1 MKIPERFTEYVD
13 EDHFRVIGTA
23 TVRSRKPKKTQI
35 VEAALAKLFELEEA
49 GADYKYTY
57 TICGVC
63 DMEYRD
69 PANAPFA
76 YCPYCGSKRKKLIE
90 RSKRFAGQRE
100 RALYSVENGISTRKN
115 GTAGNV

>member
-23 TVRSRKPKKTQI
+23 TARSRKPRKTQI
-35 VEAALAKLFELEEA
+35 VEAALAKLFELEEV
-49 GADYKYTY
+49 GADYKFTY

-69 PANAPFA
+69 PVNAPFA
-76 YCPYCGSKRKKLIE
+76 YCPYCGNKRGVK
-90 RSKRFAGQRE
+90 SHG
-100 RALYSVENGISTRKN
+100 
-115 GTAGNV
+115 